1 MTQMNKDFTHL
12 SLSFMIIAFLMIGA
26 PILYGAFQKRGEVYC
41 EKSIIIPCLKKYFT
55 E

>member
-1 MTQMNKDFTHL
+1 
-12 SLSFMIIAFLMIGA
+12 MIIAFLMIGT
-26 PILYGAFQKRGEVYC
+26 PILYGAFQKGGEVYC